1 MGIRTVN
8 LTFRQSWNWIHL
20 LNLSEGKSKY
30 QICLSS
36 ISNQRSTLLWKKFY
50 SFQWVI
56 NDNNNKK
63 YGLFGFFSIDIL
75 KGKGKIPLSSCTS
88 MSVLLIFS
96 IFVFLKRMSH
106 VELHSSKDYEYKSP
120 KIGKKK
126 KEREQFLIA
135 RLLFYLF
142 WGFGLAFIFFF

>member
-126 KEREQFLIA
+126 KRENNFLLLDYCFICFGVLDW
-135 RLLFYLF
+135 LLF
-142 WGFGLAFIFFF
+142 FF